1 MKKKEPKIA
10 SSGYRI
16 IKKEDSDSDSESSR
30 PKYQGKKYKKEQTET
45 TQNTEEDY
53 TVSEEETGT
62 GTGTDQKYKYTSLT
76 DTNYK
81 GKSKQAEMNKEQ
93 IKEKLKGYKA
103 LKTANDKKVL
113 LELQPFKA
121 WIRYFNTETK
131 QFRVGGLLKLV
142 DQDLRYIMLVNTA
155 KGITWSVQLNN
166 NIIFI
171 PDPEKQKE
179 KLKEK
184 LKEECEKD
192 KLYKMYKAG
201 KLKKKE

>member
-1 MKKKEPKIA
+1 MKKKEPRNV
-10 SSGYRI
+10 SSGYRV
-16 IKKEDSDSDSESSR
+16 IKKEESESSESSQSR
-30 PKYQGKKYKKEQTET
+30 TKYQSKKNYKEQTET
-45 TQNTEEDY
+45 TQNT
-53 TVSEEETGT
+53 SENNTSEGSEKM
-62 GTGTDQKYKYTSLT
+62 DHKYTSLT
-76 DTNYK
+76 GTNYK
-81 GKSKQAEMNKEQ
+81 GKSKQAEMTKEQ

-103 LKTANDKKVL
+103 LKTENDKKIL
-113 LELQPFKA
+113 LGLQPFKV

-142 DQDLRYIMLVNTA
+142 DSNLRYLMLINTT
-155 KGITWSVQLNN
+155 KGITWSVQLDD

-184 LKEECEKD
+184 SKEECEKD

>member
-1 MKKKEPKIA
+1 MKKKEPKNI

-16 IKKEDSDSDSESSR
+16 IKKEESDSDSESSR
-30 PKYQGKKYKKEQTET
+30 PKYQGKKYQKEQTET
-45 TQNTEEDY
+45 TQNTDEDY
-53 TVSEEETGT
+53 SSDSDENGK
-62 GTGTDQKYKYTSLT
+62 KYKYTSLT

-81 GKSKQAEMNKEQ
+81 GKSKQAEMTKEQ

-103 LKTANDKKVL
+103 LKTTTDKKIL
-113 LELQPFKA
+113 LELQPFKT
-121 WIRYFNTETK
+121 WVRYFNTETK

-142 DQDLRYIMLVNTA
+142 DPDLRYIMLVNTA
-155 KGITWSVQLNN
+155 KGITWSVQLND

>member
-1 MKKKEPKIA
+1 MKKKEPKNV

-16 IKKEDSDSDSESSR
+16 IKKEESESSESSR
-30 PKYQGKKYKKEQTET
+30 PKYQGKKYQKEPSVTEA
-45 TQNTEEDY
+45 QSSSDDY
-53 TVSEEETGT
+53 TSEETG
-62 GTGTDQKYKYTSLT
+62 QKYKYTSLT
-76 DTNYK
+76 DTDYK
-81 GKSKQAEMNKEQ
+81 GKSKQAKFTKEQ

-103 LKTANDKKVL
+103 LKTAKDKKVL
-113 LELQPFKA
+113 LELQPFKV
-121 WIRYFNTETK
+121 WVRYFNTETK

-155 KGITWSVQLNN
+155 KGITWSVQLDD

-179 KLKEK
+179 KLKKK

-201 KLKKKE
+201 KLKKNE

>member
-16 IKKEDSDSDSESSR
+16 IKKEESESSESKGSR
-30 PKYQGKKYKKEQTET
+30 PKYQGKKYRKEQTET
-45 TQNTEEDY
+45 TQNTEDDY
-53 TVSEEETGT
+53 TEDESETN
-62 GTGTDQKYKYTSLT
+62 DQKYKYTSLT

-81 GKSKQAEMNKEQ
+81 GKSKQAEMTKEQ

-113 LELQPFKA
+113 LESQPFKT
-121 WIRYFNTETK
+121 WVRYFNTETK

-142 DQDLRYIMLVNTA
+142 DPDLRYIMLVNTA
-155 KGITWSVQLNN
+155 KGITWSVQLND

>member
-16 IKKEDSDSDSESSR
+16 IKKEESESSESSR
-30 PKYQGKKYKKEQTET
+30 PKYQAKKYQKEQTET

-53 TVSEEETGT
+53 TEEESGSDEE

-81 GKSKQAEMNKEQ
+81 GKSKQAEMSKEQ

-142 DQDLRYIMLVNTA
+142 DPGLRYIMLVNTA

>member
-16 IKKEDSDSDSESSR
+16 IKKEESESSESSR
-30 PKYQGKKYKKEQTET
+30 PKYQGKKYRKEQTET
-45 TQNTEEDY
+45 TQNTDEESY
-53 TVSEEETGT
+53 SEEE
-62 GTGTDQKYKYTSLT
+62 TGTDQKYKYTSLT

-81 GKSKQAEMNKEQ
+81 GKSKQAEMTKEQ

-113 LELQPFKA
+113 LELQPFKT
-121 WIRYFNTETK
+121 WVRYFNTETK

-142 DQDLRYIMLVNTA
+142 DPDLRYIMLVNTA
-155 KGITWSVQLNN
+155 KGITWSVQLND

-192 KLYKMYKAG
+192 KLYKLYKAG

>member
-16 IKKEDSDSDSESSR
+16 IKKEESESSESSR
-30 PKYQGKKYKKEQTET
+30 PKYQGKKYHNDKKEQTET
-45 TQNTEEDY
+45 TQNSY
-53 TVSEEETGT
+53 TSSEEE
-62 GTGTDQKYKYTSLT
+62 TGTDQKYKYTSLI

-81 GKSKQAEMNKEQ
+81 GKSKQVGMTKEQ

-103 LKTANDKKVL
+103 LKTSNDKKIL
-113 LELQPFKA
+113 LELQPFKV

-142 DQDLRYIMLVNTA
+142 DKDLRYIMLVNTD
-155 KGITWSVQLNN
+155 KGITWSVQLND

-179 KLKEK
+179 KLKQK
-184 LKEECEKD
+184 LKEECDKD
-192 KLYKMYKAG
+192 KLYKMYKEG

>member
-16 IKKEDSDSDSESSR
+16 IKKEESESSESKGSR
-30 PKYQGKKYKKEQTET
+30 PKYQGKKYQKEQTET
-45 TQNTEEDY
+45 TQNTEDDY
-53 TVSEEETGT
+53 TEDESETN
-62 GTGTDQKYKYTSLT
+62 DQKYKYTSLT

-81 GKSKQAEMNKEQ
+81 GKSKQAEMSKEQ

-113 LELQPFKA
+113 LELQPFKT

-142 DQDLRYIMLVNTA
+142 DPSLRYIMLVNTA
-155 KGITWSVQLNN
+155 KGITWSVQLND